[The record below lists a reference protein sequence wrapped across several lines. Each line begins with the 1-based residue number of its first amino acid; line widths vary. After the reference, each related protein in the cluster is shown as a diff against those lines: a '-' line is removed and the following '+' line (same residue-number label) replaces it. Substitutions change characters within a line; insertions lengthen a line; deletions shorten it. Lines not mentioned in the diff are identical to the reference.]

1 MDNEN
6 GKTTR
11 PKKTRN
17 FILSLRE
24 LILSSSFHGFV
35 KIVKTKYIFL
45 KVIWGFFVL
54 ISIMS
59 CSYLIIKNIIYY
71 LDYNV
76 VTNINVIYEIPTQF
90 PSVSLCQQNSDYTT
104 PNTSFLSQQTLIKC
118 KFNLKNCN
126 QSDFSVFYDPYY
138 GNCYKFNGGFN
149 SAGEPI
155 DVLYSKEAGKFY
167 AFQIEL
173 FSNDPYFTGVHVYI
187 HNQTI
192 NPSPVEG
199 NDLLHTD
206 YQ

>member
-1 MDNEN
+1 MDINEIE
-6 GKTTR
+6 
-11 PKKTRN
+11 KKEQEKK
-17 FILSLRE
+17 FKFMLSLRE

-35 KIVKTKYIFL
+35 KIVKTKHIFL

-59 CSYLIIKNIIYY
+59 CSYLIIKNILYY

-90 PSVSLCQQNSDYTT
+90 PSVSLCQQNSDYSS
-104 PNTSFLSQQTLIKC
+104 NTGFLSQQSLIKC
-118 KFNLKNCN
+118 KFNLQNCN
-126 QSDFSVFYDPYY
+126 ESDFSVFYDPYY
-138 GNCYKFNGGFN
+138 GNCYKFNGGVN
-149 SAGEPI
+149 NVGKKI

-167 AFQIEL
+167 ALQIEL
-173 FSNDPYFTGVHVYI
+173 FSDDLNVSGLHVYI

-199 NDLLHTD
+199 KNLTLAE
-206 YQ
+206 